1 MATVMADANARIGLG
16 ATAPGRGWRATLT
29 AAAVAAGANVVVY
42 GLARLAGVSFLMT
55 MMPGT
60 EPIVLPVGMVVTMSV
75 LGAALGAIA
84 FAALSRFGARGV
96 SAFRALGIVFLLLS
110 FGGPL
115 SLEATDAATKAALML
130 MHVVAGG
137 SIITLL
143 SGGGRRPVPA
153 AH

>member
-1 MATVMADANARIGLG
+1 MATAIANTTTGLEG
-16 ATAPGRGWRATLT
+16 AALGRGWRAALT
-29 AAAVAAGANVVVY
+29 AAAVATGANVVVY

-55 MMPGT
+55 MMPGAD
-60 EPIVLPVGMVVTMSV
+60 PMVLPVGMVVTMSV
-75 LGAALGAIA
+75 LGATLGAIA
-84 FAALSRFGARGV
+84 FALLSRFGARGV
-96 SAFRALGIVFLLLS
+96 TAFRALGIAFLLLS

-143 SGGGRRPVPA
+143 SGAGRR
-153 AH
+153 